1 MTIND
6 VPPGKASF
14 PEGPILHQ
22 QTVDTLPYEAPRR
35 IVMSPY
41 VEKEHLLDLE
51 TLDVENGILAEAL
64 TKLNCLREDYATA
77 PYLETFNWG
86 EVMDRVRELTTAR
99 KHDWRETTFYIVAFR
114 SRYVPGIDY
123 SHLGDLDK
131 AAHAEATASGGF
143 LKYWFG
149 TPNEDLRNLA
159 TCIWRSRE
167 DAKRGGIGPAHKE
180 AVQAVRTMYAEWR
193 IDQHQLVIRDG
204 VSSWEITDWTA

>member
-6 VPPGKASF
+6 MPAGKASF
-14 PEGPILHQ
+14 AEGPILHEKSA
-22 QTVDTLPYEAPRR
+22 DTLPHETSRH

-41 VEKEHLLDLE
+41 VEQEHLLDLE
-51 TLDVENGILAEAL
+51 TLDVENQILAEAL
-64 TKLNCLREDYATA
+64 ADMQCLREDYATA

-86 EVMDRVRELTTAR
+86 EVMDRVKELTTIR

-149 TPNEDLRNLA
+149 TPNQDLRNLA
-159 TCIWRSRE
+159 TCIWRTRE
-167 DAKRGGIGPAHKE
+167 DAKKGGVGPAHKE
-180 AVQAVRTMYAEWR
+180 AVKAVRTMYAEWR

-204 VSSWEITDWTA
+204 VSSWEITDWNS